1 MSTLT
6 SESLTDRSNAEP
18 KVSMVE
24 AAVTKQLEQKQEWM
38 QGPALRAVR
47 ENNRCKPDESNP
59 GNIWYKEGPPPFQKP
74 SAFGYIDWARIEY
87 MLNEPLTPNNV
98 AQRVIMAVGPSNLSS
113 DDRFYILKR
122 ERKAPCCPDWKVA
135 MFVFVESYYQNE
147 NVEENVGFLYR
158 EFHRAPQAW
167 KAFVDEINKSDS
179 PKLAKAKRFLNE
191 DEEHTEN
198 TETQT
203 MWQTSEDLGMRRQ
216 MILRIINMLKA
227 KKPKDADE
235 TWTKKLPDMARRLE
249 ELLYKRAPSKAA
261 YEYTNSLK
269 ARLKIIAGEIA
280 KKAKGR
286 KSNVVQI
293 QALVRGFLLRQKRQR
308 QREAEE
314 EIDALYEGVDNF
326 TPSSRPLNAALEV
339 KDEKKAR
346 ALLDSGENP
355 REMDNSQYNALH
367 IAAREGCGL
376 DLFSKILSKFKSKVN
391 AGVYWHKGFTPLMF
405 AVVNNHLDMVTALMQ
420 HPWIDLNVQND
431 DLKRTAL
438 HLAVY
443 INHPVIVAQLL
454 SGDIDTSLKDNTN
467 ATPLTIAI
475 RCNYDEC
482 ARILRR
488 VDRESSESSSSV
500 SIPMM
505 MFEYIKTAVNPFRT
519 SVNPFRTSGNKKFMY
534 WEVQDGKSMV
544 GPVPTTVE
552 DVEKRAADDDA
563 ALFLAFTAF
572 AKLTKLYSDDSA
584 VVINAKE
591 CLDKQ
596 DYIGAL
602 DVIHNTLTVDAAIKE
617 KNEDDTKPTSDAAT
631 PTH

>member
-1 MSTLT
+1 
-6 SESLTDRSNAEP
+6 
-18 KVSMVE
+18 
-24 AAVTKQLEQKQEWM
+24 
-38 QGPALRAVR
+38 
-47 ENNRCKPDESNP
+47 
-59 GNIWYKEGPPPFQKP
+59 
-74 SAFGYIDWARIEY
+74 
-87 MLNEPLTPNNV
+87 
-98 AQRVIMAVGPSNLSS
+98 
-113 DDRFYILKR
+113 
-122 ERKAPCCPDWKVA
+122 
-135 MFVFVESYYQNE
+135 
-147 NVEENVGFLYR
+147 
-158 EFHRAPQAW
+158 
-167 KAFVDEINKSDS
+167 
-179 PKLAKAKRFLNE
+179 
-191 DEEHTEN
+191 
-198 TETQT
+198 
-203 MWQTSEDLGMRRQ
+203 
-216 MILRIINMLKA
+216 MLKA

-314 EIDALYEGVDNF
+314 ELDALYEGVDNF

-346 ALLDSGENP
+346 ALLDSGDNNP
-355 REMDNSQYNALH
+355 HKRDDDMYNALH
-367 IAAREGCGL
+367 IAAREGCGV

-420 HPWIDLNVQND
+420 HPWIDLNVQNRD
-431 DLKRTAL
+431 KETAL
-438 HLAVY
+438 HRAVY
-443 INHPVIVAQLL
+443 RNHPTIVAQLL
-454 SGDIDTSLKDNTN
+454 SGNIDIDTSLKDKTN
-467 ATPLTIAI
+467 ATPLMVAI
-475 RCNYDEC
+475 KWNYDEC
-482 ARILRR
+482 ARILREHGAQEGR
-488 VDRESSESSSSV
+488 VDSSESSSSE

-505 MFEYIKTAVNPFRT
+505 MFEYIKTAVSQENPFRK
-519 SVNPFRTSGNKKFMY
+519 SGNKKFMY
-534 WEVQDGKSMV
+534 CEPSAGKSMV

-572 AKLTKLYSDDSA
+572 AKLKKLYSDDSA
-584 VVINAKE
+584 VVIKAKE
-591 CLDKQ
+591 CLDKK